1 MDVWIDPRF
10 SIQSPQSMS
19 SSPTQLR
26 RRFKQSSSSTSLNS
40 GSSSSSS
47 LSSASSDSDT
57 KTVQAQQRQ
66 RNGDSGDKFAK
77 STEAS
82 TTNRSPV
89 IYTSAGF
96 ICAIALLFR
105 FLVALHPYSGH
116 ATPPKYGD
124 FEAQRHWMEITVN
137 TPINEWYRQSEVN
150 DLTWWG
156 LDYPP
161 LSAYWAFI
169 TGKV

>member
-1 MDVWIDPRF
+1 
-10 SIQSPQSMS
+10 MS

-26 RRFKQSSSSTSLNS
+26 RRFKENS
-40 GSSSSSS
+40 SSSSSS
-47 LSSASSDSDT
+47 LDSSSSDDL
-57 KTVQAQQRQ
+57 KTVLAKRDLKT
-66 RNGDSGDKFAK
+66 DSSDKIAETAK
-77 STEAS
+77 S
-82 TTNRSPV
+82 PI

-105 FLVALHPYSGH
+105 CLVALHSYSGH
-116 ATPPKYGD
+116 ATPPKFGD

-137 TPINEWYRQSEVN
+137 TPIREWYKQTKVN

-169 TGKV
+169 TGKM

>member
-1 MDVWIDPRF
+1 MRRLIPGQV
-10 SIQSPQSMS
+10 PQLLMS

-26 RRFKQSSSSTSLNS
+26 RRFKQSNSASNSSLD
-40 GSSSSSS
+40 SSSSSDDIKTTQAKRQ
-47 LSSASSDSDT
+47 LKIDSSDKIAQPAEAPT
-57 KTVQAQQRQ
+57 K
-66 RNGDSGDKFAK
+66 
-77 STEAS
+77 
-82 TTNRSPV
+82 SPI

-105 FLVALHPYSGH
+105 CLVALHSYSGH
-116 ATPPKYGD
+116 ATPPKFGD
-124 FEAQRHWMEITVN
+124 FEAQRHWMEITVH
-137 TPINEWYRQSEVN
+137 TPIAEWYKQTEVN